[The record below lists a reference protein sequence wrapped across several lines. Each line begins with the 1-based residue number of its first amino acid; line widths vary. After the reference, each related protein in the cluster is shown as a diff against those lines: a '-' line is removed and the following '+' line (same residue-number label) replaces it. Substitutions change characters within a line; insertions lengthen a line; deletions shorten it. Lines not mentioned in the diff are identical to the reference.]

1 MRGLRLPLEEVTA
14 EVAEIVRKLEV
25 EPEDVIKLL
34 QSHDKTLRRSFFLWM
49 FIALILGPKLLS
61 KYFWKE
67 GMKSLHL
74 LSRFFFSVS

>member
-1 MRGLRLPLEEVTA
+1 
-14 EVAEIVRKLEV
+14 
-25 EPEDVIKLL
+25 
-34 QSHDKTLRRSFFLWM
+34 M

-74 LSRFFFSVS
+74 LSRFFFNVS